1 MDRESKFAKEQIPRR
16 LVWIAICTISIVQC
30 NIQKELGALNEKSP
44 EPVATVVNT
53 DDGLRELPKPVLE
66 ASETK

>member
-16 LVWIAICTISIVQC
+16 WVWIAICTISIVQC

-44 EPVATVVNT
+44 EPVAIVVNP